1 MIILLDTSTSIARL
15 TVIKGT
21 DRASY
26 EWKAERELAKG
37 LLGWIE
43 NTLDSSGE
51 TLLTIRGIGVF
62 QGPGSF
68 TGLRIGMTVANTLAS
83 SLSVPIVAATGE
95 RWQGDCL
102 VALQSG
108 KNEKIVLPLYDRDAN
123 ITKPRK

>member
-1 MIILLDTSTSIARL
+1 MIILLDTSTPVAYM

-43 NTLDSSGE
+43 NTLDSSGK
-51 TLLTIRGIGVF
+51 TLLTIQGIGVF

-95 RWQGDCL
+95 RWQDDCW
-102 VALQSG
+102 VALQNG
-108 KNEKIVLPLYDRDAN
+108 KDDKIVLPLYDRDAN